1 MSGIRAKVKG
11 GRLFLD
17 EPTSLPEGTVLDL
30 VVDDEG
36 DDLTREERQALN
48 ESKVVVLS
56 VWSAVRGSGPELKS
70 LPQAAI
76 VVWIVVG

>member
-11 GRLFLD
+11 GRLSLD

-36 DDLTREERQALN
+36 DDLTNEERQALN
-48 ESKVVVLS
+48 DAIQRAWDSARVGKVKPAKVIMDVLRS
-56 VWSAVRGSGPELKS
+56 RAK
-70 LPQAAI
+70 
-76 VVWIVVG
+76 